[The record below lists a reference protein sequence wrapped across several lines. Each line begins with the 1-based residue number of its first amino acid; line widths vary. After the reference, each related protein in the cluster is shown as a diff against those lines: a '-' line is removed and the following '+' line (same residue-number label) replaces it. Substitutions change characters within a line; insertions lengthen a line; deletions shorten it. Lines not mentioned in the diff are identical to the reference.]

1 MCVSSST
8 DPDMG
13 ADQGVHAELRSS
25 QPGGQ
30 VSADLERVPEVP
42 QEPQVPRAGGGRRL
56 QAGPRVA
63 GHRRDDQD
71 CHVSSSIYCTGR
83 QFSVGKTRLS

>member
-1 MCVSSST
+1 MIRHLRVQLNKEFCVSSST

-30 VSADLERVPEVP
+30 VAADLERVPEVP
-42 QEPQVPRAGGGRRL
+42 QGSEVRAADQQLARL

-71 CHVSSSIYCTGR
+71 CHVSL
-83 QFSVGKTRLS
+83 GKE